1 MAKLK
6 QAVTLKHT
14 ASVGSE
20 TEDVAFEKGD
30 EVTVLKEWTDYYLAK
45 NSDGMIFNIEKAL
58 IDED

>member
-14 ASVGSE
+14 SSMGSE

-30 EVTVLKEWTDYYLAK
+30 EITVLKEWADFYLVK
-45 NSDGMIFNIEKAL
+45 NSDGMLFHVEKAL
-58 IDED
+58 VNED